1 MPVLILSM
9 KGSEERRPAIVFL
22 HSTHK
27 NKEWLRPL
35 LKVVNQ
41 IVFFAVLQ
49 CLLVSSYREDH
60 DCCIFCFACFRH
72 MLRGDMLQLRLTLAT
87 MGNEP
92 AI

>member
-35 LKVVNQ
+35 LEVVNQ
-41 IVFFAVLQ
+41 IVFFLSFSVYWFHLIEKTMIVVFFV
-49 CLLVSSYREDH
+49 LLVSG
-60 DCCIFCFACFRH
+60 ICFAGICCNC
-72 MLRGDMLQLRLTLAT
+72 D
-87 MGNEP
+87 
-92 AI
+92 